1 MLSPRQTAL
10 VQQTFAQV
18 APIADQAAA
27 LFYQRLFELDPSLS
41 RLFKGD
47 MVQQGRKLMQMI
59 GAAVR
64 GLDDLEKLV
73 PVVQQLGSRHVGY
86 GVQDAHYDTVGAA
99 LLWTLEKGLGPAF
112 TTEVR
117 AAWTAVYGV
126 LAQTMKAAAARDSP
140 WINSP
145 PPRTPPSLS
154 PAVSH
159 SAPIKQGHSM
169 FNLNSHSG
177 RLSAILAGTALLIGT
192 AAALQLGGFDSKVL
206 LMGLLAAGIAGVVWG
221 LRSVNILKSEL
232 GRVHQHLQALG
243 AGQTAAA
250 PATSGEV
257 AELLQ
262 GAASVVAQGSALRSA
277 VEEMM
282 RQHEAG
288 AIDHMIDAGRLV
300 GEAASA
306 GQVINNL
313 VKSHIAVKM
322 KIVDVV
328 SAYAKGH
335 LDQPMDRL
343 PGLKARITEAID
355 RVQAAMQSA
364 TEESGR
370 NLRIKNAL
378 DKCST
383 NVMIADAD
391 NHIIYMNETV
401 SDMMKGNEAELR
413 KSLPSFDAR
422 KLMGEKIDVFHKNPA
437 HQRGMLTALKTTHK
451 TQIKVGELVFGL
463 IANPIVDAKGQRVG
477 TVVEWAD
484 KTAEVAARDAEL
496 KIAAENT
503 RIKNALDKCS
513 TNVMIADADNHII
526 YMNETVSDMMK
537 GNEAELRKSL
547 PSFDARKLMG
557 EKIDVFHKNPAH
569 QRGMLTALKTTH
581 KTQIKVG
588 ELVFGLIANPIVDAK
603 GQRVGT
609 VVEWADKTAE
619 VAARDA
625 ELKIAAENTR
635 IKNALDKCT
644 TNVMIADASNQ
655 IVYMNDT
662 VSEMMKRNE
671 AELRKSLPNFN
682 ASKLIGEVIDVFHK
696 NPAHQRGMLSSM
708 SSTFR
713 TQIKVG
719 DLYFGLIANPI
730 VDTKGGRVGTVVE
743 WSDRTAEVGVENE
756 VADIVKAA
764 SQGDFAQRLAT
775 AGKTGFF
782 ANLATNMNQLLDTSE
797 QGLTDVADVLAAF
810 AEGDLSQ
817 RIERDYAGLFGKV
830 KESANSTADNLAR
843 VMGEVRAAADA
854 LTGAANQVSAT
865 AQSLSQSASEQA
877 SSVEETT
884 ASIDQMSA
892 SISQNSDNAKITDG
906 MATKASKEAGDGGQ
920 AVTQTVAAMKQIA
933 QKISIVDDI
942 AYQTNLLAL
951 NAAIEAARAG
961 EHGKGFAVVAAE
973 VRKLAER
980 SQEAAKEIGDL
991 ASNSVDTAERAGKL
1005 LGEIVPSIQKTSE
1018 LVQEIAAASQEQSQS
1033 VTQIGGAM
1041 GQLSKATQQNA
1052 SASEELAA
1060 TSEEL
1065 SGQAEQLQQSVA
1077 FFKLGGE
1084 SDAPRRSSKA
1094 DGGGSVE
1101 RRAPNSQMRGGV
1113 KPVALAPRTVANGG
1127 GNFRPY

>member
-1 MLSPRQTAL
+1 MLHPHQTSL

-27 LFYQRLFELDPSLS
+27 LFYRRLFELDPSLS

-47 MVQQGRKLMQMI
+47 MVQQGYKLMQMI

-64 GLDDLEKLV
+64 GLDDMDKLV
-73 PVVQQLGSRHVGY
+73 PVLKQIGSRHAGY
-86 GVQDAHYDTVGAA
+86 GVQDAHYETVGTA
-99 LLWTLEKGLGPAF
+99 LLWTLQQGLGPAF
-112 TTEVR
+112 TPEVR
-117 AAWTAVYGV
+117 TAWTDVYGV

-140 WINSP
+140 PTNAP
-145 PPRTPPSLS
+145 PSRTPPFPL

-159 SAPIKQGHSM
+159 SAPINQGRIM

-177 RLSAILAGTALLIGT
+177 RLSAALAATALLLGT
-192 AAALQLGGFDSKVL
+192 AATLQLGGFDNQAL
-206 LMGLLAAGIAGVVWG
+206 LISLLAVGAASAVWG
-221 LRSVNILKSEL
+221 FRSVSLLAGEL
-232 GRVHQHLQALG
+232 GRAGQHLQAL
-243 AGQTAAA
+243 ASGQTAAA
-250 PATSGEV
+250 PAISGEV
-257 AELLQ
+257 AALLR
-262 GAASVVAQGSALRSA
+262 GATGVAAQSSALRVA

-282 RQHEAG
+282 HKHEAG
-288 AIDHMIDAGRLV
+288 AIDHMIDSGRLG
-300 GEAASA
+300 GEAAAA
-306 GQVINNL
+306 GQVINDL

-328 SAYAKGH
+328 SAYAAGQ
-335 LDQPMDRL
+335 LDRPMDRL

-355 RVQAAMQSA
+355 MVQAAMKA
-364 TEESGR
+364 AAEEASR

-391 NHIIYMNETV
+391 NRIIYMNETV
-401 SDMMKGNEAELR
+401 DEMMKGNESELR
-413 KSLPSFDAR
+413 KSLPQFDAR
-422 KLMGEKIDVFHKNPA
+422 KLMGENIDVFHKNPA

-451 TQIKVGELVFGL
+451 TQIKVGELIFGL
-463 IANPIVDAKGQRVG
+463 IASPIVDAKGQRVG
-477 TVVEWAD
+477 TVVEWSD
-484 KTAEVAARDAEL
+484 KTAEVAAREAEL
-496 KIAAENT
+496 K
-503 RIKNALDKCS
+503 
-513 TNVMIADADNHII
+513 V
-526 YMNETVSDMMK
+526 
-537 GNEAELRKSL
+537 
-547 PSFDARKLMG
+547 
-557 EKIDVFHKNPAH
+557 
-569 QRGMLTALKTTH
+569 
-581 KTQIKVG
+581 
-588 ELVFGLIANPIVDAK
+588 
-603 GQRVGT
+603 
-609 VVEWADKTAE
+609 
-619 VAARDA
+619 
-625 ELKIAAENTR
+625 AAENTR

-655 IVYMNDT
+655 IVYMNET
-662 VSEMMKRNE
+662 VLAMMQRNE
-671 AELRKSLPNFN
+671 SELRKSLPQFN
-682 ASKLIGEVIDVFHK
+682 ASKLMGETIDVFHK
-696 NPAHQRGMLSSM
+696 NPAHQRGMLASM
-708 SSTFR
+708 NSTFR

-730 VDTKGGRVGTVVE
+730 VDTKGNRVGTVVE
-743 WSDRTAEVGVENE
+743 WSDRTAEVGVESE

-764 SQGDFAQRLAT
+764 SQGDFGQRLAT

-782 ANLATNMNQLLDTSE
+782 ANLATNMNELLQTSE

-817 RIERDYAGLFGKV
+817 RIERDYAGLFGEV

-843 VMGEVRAAADA
+843 VMGEVRAAATA

-906 MATKASKEAGDGGQ
+906 MAAKASKEAGDGGQ

-933 QKISIVDDI
+933 QKISIIDDI

-991 ASNSVDTAERAGKL
+991 AGNSVDTAERAGKL

-1033 VTQIGGAM
+1033 VTQISGAM

-1084 SDAPRRSSKA
+1084 SEAPRRSSKA
-1094 DGGGSVE
+1094 DSGSSAE
-1101 RRAPNSQMRGGV
+1101 RRSPHSPMRGGA
-1113 KPVALAPRTVANGG
+1113 KPIALAPRAVASGG